1 MMISLTLAQNTFI
14 MANGNWSGQQSSH
27 DGWTLG
33 IVDTLLFINMQNNGN
48 LIKTFLMKMEQE
60 KIELFLWRDQQNNW
74 AVVAVHLI
82 KVGSTLCLDA
92 LSWS

>member
-33 IVDTLLFINMQNNGN
+33 IVDTLLFINVQNNS
-48 LIKTFLMKMEQE
+48 FLKQ
-60 KIELFLWRDQQNNW
+60 KFDK
-74 AVVAVHLI
+74 HF
-82 KVGSTLCLDA
+82 
-92 LSWS
+92 